1 MRALIQRVT
10 YGAVTVDDQMVGQI
24 DQGLV
29 VLLGVTHTD
38 TPAIADRLAE
48 KTTHLRIF
56 EETDGRIS
64 RSVLDTGGG
73 VLIVP
78 QFTLYASVKGSRR
91 PDFMAAAR
99 PEMAQPLYEYYVAQV
114 RSIGVA
120 HVATGVFRAM
130 MQVTIHNDGPVT
142 IWLDT
147 DMF

>member
-10 YGAVTVDDQMVGQI
+10 FGSVSVADQIVGQI
-24 DQGLV
+24 DHGLV

-48 KTTHLRIF
+48 KTVHLRIF
-56 EETDGRIS
+56 EDGDGRMS
-64 RSVLDTGGG
+64 RSVLETGGG

-78 QFTLYASVKGSRR
+78 QFTLYASLKGSRR

-99 PEMAQPLYEYYVAQV
+99 PEIAQPLYDQYVVQVKALGTAQ
-114 RSIGVA
+114 
-120 HVATGVFRAM
+120 VATGIFRAM

-147 DMF
+147 DSL